1 MDAAIDAADAAFVEK
16 TRGPCSYIVSTGQPD
31 AGLCCLLE
39 ECKAYDGAKGD
50 FKRPRALYAQIVDIT
65 ASVADACEKK
75 GSSSDPEILSQ
86 LDRIS
91 DPEEQSRF
99 YSKHRDEIHRAFE
112 ARKNNP

>member
-1 MDAAIDAADAAFVEK
+1 MGAAIDAADAAFVE
-16 TRGPCSYIVSTGQPD
+16 RPGGYVAILLARANQMPAD
-31 AGLCCLLE
+31 AAFLRKRLRT
-39 ECKAYDGAKGD
+39 APRA

-75 GSSSDPEILSQ
+75 SSSSDPEILSQ

-99 YSKHRDEIHRAFE
+99 YSKTPRRDS
-112 ARKNNP
+112 

>member
-1 MDAAIDAADAAFVEK
+1 M
-16 TRGPCSYIVSTGQPD
+16 CY
-31 AGLCCLLE
+31 LLE

-91 DPEEQSRF
+91 DPEEQSPF

-112 ARKNNP
+112 ARKNNPKHSGE